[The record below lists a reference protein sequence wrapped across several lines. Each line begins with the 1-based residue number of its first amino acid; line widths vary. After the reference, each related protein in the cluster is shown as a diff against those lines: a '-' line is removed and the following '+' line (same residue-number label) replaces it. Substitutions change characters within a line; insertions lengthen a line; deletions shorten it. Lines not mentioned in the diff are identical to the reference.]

1 MNIRLEHIVILVLLY
16 FLLTRS
22 SHNEQRLKWIDYRG
36 HHYDVEA
43 TRHVH

>member
-22 SHNEQRLKWIDYRG
+22 SHNEQTLRWMDYRG
-36 HHYDVEA
+36 HKYEVE
-43 TRHVH
+43 TNRYVH